1 MCKPQS
7 TKINSR
13 GLENNLNWTE
23 EVLVLEKAKDTLSWK
38 YVIEELNGE
47 KYELFV
53 EQNIKKHINLSLELS
68 VKESIIF

>member
-7 TKINSR
+7 TKISSR
-13 GLENNLNWTE
+13 GLENNSNWTE

-47 KYELFV
+47 KNELFV
-53 EQNIKKHINLSLELS
+53 KQNIKKHINLSLELS

>member
-47 KYELFV
+47 KNELFV
-53 EQNIKKHINLSLELS
+53 KQNIKKHINLSLELS

>member
-53 EQNIKKHINLSLELS
+53 KQNIKKHINLSLELS
-68 VKESIIF
+68 IKESVIF